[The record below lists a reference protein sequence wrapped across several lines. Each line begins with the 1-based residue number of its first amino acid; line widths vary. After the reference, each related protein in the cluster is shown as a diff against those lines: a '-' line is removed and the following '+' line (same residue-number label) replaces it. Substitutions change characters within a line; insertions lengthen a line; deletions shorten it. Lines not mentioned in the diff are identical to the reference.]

1 MCKLIR
7 SVGRWRDGC
16 ALECYQDGSLVDA
29 FDRKL
34 LDQLATNSDLTSAA
48 LGETVGLSA
57 SAAHRRVAQLR
68 ERGLIAGYR
77 AVLSKAARGHPGVVL
92 VNVTLK
98 DQREETMAAFEREIV
113 TVAEVRDCFLMSG
126 EADYLLHVEIKRDD
140 SFERIHRETLSRLPG
155 VIRLASHFVIR
166 EVIRRP

>member
-1 MCKLIR
+1 MPDPL
-7 SVGRWRDGC
+7 
-16 ALECYQDGSLVDA
+16 
-29 FDRKL
+29 DRKL
-34 LDQLATNSDLTSAA
+34 LDQLALNSDMTSAE
-48 LGETVGLSA
+48 LGDAVGLSA

-68 ERGLIAGYR
+68 QSGMITGFR
-77 AVLSKAARGHPGVVL
+77 AILSKAARGDPGVVL

-113 TVAEVRDCFLMSG
+113 AVPEVRDCFLMSG
-126 EADYLLHVEIKRDD
+126 EADYLLHVEIKRAD

-155 VIRLASHFVIR
+155 VTRLASHFVIR